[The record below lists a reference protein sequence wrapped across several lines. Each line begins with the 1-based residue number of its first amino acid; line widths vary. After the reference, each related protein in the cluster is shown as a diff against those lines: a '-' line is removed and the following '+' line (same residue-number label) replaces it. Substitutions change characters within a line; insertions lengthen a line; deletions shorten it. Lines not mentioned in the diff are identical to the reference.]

1 MGGWPEAAQLFATDS
16 KAGKIRIVPI
26 SYIKMAQCKY
36 PGIIFNLLGKYE

>member
-1 MGGWPEAAQLFATDS
+1 MGGGRKRPKLFATDS

-26 SYIKMAQCKY
+26 SYIKMTQYKY